1 MTVRRRL
8 MLLVMLL
15 ISLSVLSAA
24 VLFAGI
30 SWRGMAA
37 QARQDGELLARLL
50 AQTVSVAQQAPMTVD
65 EIAGR
70 GMSGQAALVAQLV
83 QTARRFS
90 MPTQEL
96 DRSLRAVAAA
106 AELGEVWVTDREGRP
121 LFSSLDDIDARIGS
135 DDPLLRDKL
144 FDGLRDGHEDRRIVG
159 PLRREADGK
168 ELIIGAVRLDSDP
181 QTGEVGG
188 MAAVAQDAARIG
200 QASARIGLPRLL
212 SVVAA
217 GGGIDALWVT
227 DGAGAMLARTVLP
240 GAADNDEDFE
250 EKALTRRVADT
261 SRAYA
266 LLTVGPFDIL
276 RGRHGRVLAA
286 APVLDHDGLPSGV
299 AALSLPADHLENTF
313 RTMAAFGGGLT
324 LALLTAGMAATWLV
338 ALLISRPI
346 AHVTQAA
353 AEMEALR
360 FVPES
365 LDHTGRRSDELG
377 RLARV
382 FQSMAREVMA
392 REEHLEGLV
401 RARTAELQAKN
412 EMLEAAHKQM
422 QEELRAAQAL
432 QAAILP
438 QQFPSTPSYQCDALM
453 VPALQLGGDFY
464 DLFAIDDDHLAVAI
478 ADVSGKG
485 VRAAFFMAIS
495 RTILQNT
502 GKEGHSPGECL
513 RRANDLLCQTNPMT
527 MFVTVFYGVLNIRTG
542 QFRYANGGHNP
553 PHLVQSADGSV
564 RRIPPTGGMALGIM
578 EEMDYAEGEVL
589 LTPGD
594 TVFLYTDGV
603 SEAMD
608 IDGNEFTEDRLTKTL
623 SHTET
628 LPIDRVLQRVRDD
641 VKVFVGEA
649 AQSDDLTC
657 LVLRYA
663 PIAESGSAES

>member
-8 MLLVMLL
+8 LLLVMLL

-24 VLFAGI
+24 LLFAAV

-37 QARQDGELLARLL
+37 QARQDGELVARLL
-50 AQTVSVAQQAPMTVD
+50 AQTVSVAQQAPMTVED
-65 EIAGR
+65 IAGR
-70 GMSGQAALVAQLV
+70 GLSGQAALVAKLV
-83 QTARRFS
+83 ETARRFS
-90 MPTQEL
+90 VPAEDV
-96 DRSLRAVAAA
+96 DRSLRAAAAA
-106 AELGEVWVTDREGRP
+106 AELGEIWVTDRDGRP
-121 LFSSLDDIDARIGS
+121 LHSSLDDIDARLGE
-135 DDPLLRDKL
+135 DDPMLRDAL
-144 FDGLRDGHEDRRIVG
+144 FAGVREGREADRVVS
-159 PLRREADGK
+159 PLRRETDGK
-168 ELIIGAVRLDSDP
+168 ELVVGAARLDDNP
-181 QTGEVGG
+181 QTGEAGG
-188 MAAVAQDAARIG
+188 MAAVAQEAARIDR
-200 QASARIGLPRLL
+200 ASARIGLPRLL
-212 SVVAA
+212 AVVAA
-217 GGGIDALWVT
+217 GGGVDALWVT
-227 DGAGAMLARTVLP
+227 DGAGAELARTALP
-240 GAADNDEDFE
+240 GAADNGDDDAEQ
-250 EKALTRRVADT
+250 ALTRLVAES
-261 SRAYA
+261 SRAHA
-266 LLTVGPFDIL
+266 VLTVGPLDIL
-276 RGRHGRVLAA
+276 RGRPGRLLAA

-299 AALSLPADHLENTF
+299 AALSLPADHLESTF
-313 RTMAAFGGGLT
+313 RAMAAFGGGLT

-365 LDHTGRRSDELG
+365 LDDTGRRSDELG

-412 EMLEAAHKQM
+412 ELLEAAHKQM

-502 GKEGHSPGECL
+502 GKEGHAPGECL

-542 QFRYANGGHNP
+542 TFRYANGGHNP

-578 EEMDYAEGEVL
+578 DDMDYAEGEVQ

-608 IDGNEFTEDRLTKTL
+608 VDGNEFTEERLTKTL

-663 PIAESGSAES
+663 PTTEN

>member
-15 ISLSVLSAA
+15 ITLSVLSAA
-24 VLFAGI
+24 ALFAAV

-37 QARQDGELLARLL
+37 QARQDGELVARLL

-70 GMSGQAALVAQLV
+70 GLAGQAVLVAKLV
-83 QTARRFS
+83 EAARRFS
-90 MPTQEL
+90 TPPDDV
-96 DRSLRAVAAA
+96 DRSLRAAAAA
-106 AELGEVWVTDREGRP
+106 AELGEVWVTDRDGRP
-121 LFSSLDDIDARIGS
+121 LHSSLDDIDAKLGE
-135 DDPLLRDKL
+135 DDPLLRENL
-144 FDGLRDGHEDRRIVG
+144 FAGLRSGLEGRRVIG
-159 PLRREADGK
+159 PLRRETDGK
-168 ELIIGAVRLDSDP
+168 ELIIGAARLGDGD
-181 QTGEVGG
+181 G
-188 MAAVAQDAARIG
+188 MAVVAQDPARIAR
-200 QASARIGLPRLL
+200 ASARIGLPRLL
-212 SVVAA
+212 AAVAA
-217 GGGIDALWVT
+217 GGGVDALWVT
-227 DGAGAMLARTVLP
+227 DGAGATLARTALRGP
-240 GAADNDEDFE
+240 DGAAAEDAE
-250 EKALTRRVADT
+250 AAALTRRVAET
-261 SRAYA
+261 SLPYA
-266 LLTVGPFDIL
+266 VLTVGPFDIL
-276 RGRHGRVLAA
+276 SGRHGRVLAA

-299 AALSLPADHLENTF
+299 AALSLPADHLETTF

-324 LALLTAGMAATWLV
+324 LALLAAGMAATWLV

-346 AHVTQAA
+346 GRVTQAA

-365 LDHTGRRSDELG
+365 LDDTGRRSDELG

-412 EMLEAAHKQM
+412 ELLEEAHKQM
-422 QEELRAAQAL
+422 EEELRAAQAL

-438 QQFPSTPSYQCDALM
+438 QQFPSTPTHQCDALM

-464 DLFAIDDDHLAVAI
+464 DLFAIDDDHVAVAI

-495 RTILQNT
+495 RTILQNA
-502 GKEGHSPGECL
+502 GKESGSPGECL

-542 QFRYANGGHNP
+542 HFRYANGGHNP
-553 PHLVQSADGSV
+553 PQVIRSADGTV

-578 EEMDYAEGEVL
+578 EDMDYAEAEVQ

-608 IDGNEFTEDRLTKTL
+608 IDGNEFTEERLTKTL

-628 LPIDRVLQRVRDD
+628 LSIDRVLQRVRDD

-663 PIAESGSAES
+663 PVAEN